1 MKGVIDLTIYY
12 EIGNTILQKHVNT
25 LDQLFARVMVSA
37 DDEESL
43 FDTLQAIRTIASV
56 KNVKGEEMIIWDTY
70 DRIYA
75 KYKAEKGG

>member
-1 MKGVIDLTIYY
+1 MTIYY

-56 KNVKGEEMIIWDTY
+56 KNIKGEEMIIWDTY